1 MVDIGASRMDV
12 EHIMTRGEDEIA
24 RLKITAVAIN
34 SEAKAV
40 RIPDEMRRK
49 FSEFIMTRR
58 E

>member
-40 RIPDEMRRK
+40 RIPDEMRSK